1 METFTWFRASASVQN
16 LYTLTLNV
24 FKSNN
29 ISFFKFLLKI
39 KRKDTVKSIACST
52 CTLWGFSV
60 KKIWCSSP
68 KMKKFLADLIG
79 ITIINQSNLLWVC
92 TNSRDNLFRQFRFL
106 SRRYFRATVQV
117 LLWEVGWSTVVFYLN
132 LLPWNCILTGCN
144 WLMEKRYFNSCEI
157 KRMKEWIKC
166 VPKHR
171 HVRKRASK
179 SLCIKPKTIKSRR
192 FKDSTG
198 KSQLCGA
205 TKQRGL

>member
-1 METFTWFRASASVQN
+1 MGV
-16 LYTLTLNV
+16 
-24 FKSNN
+24 
-29 ISFFKFLLKI
+29 
-39 KRKDTVKSIACST
+39 
-52 CTLWGFSV
+52 
-60 KKIWCSSP
+60 
-68 KMKKFLADLIG
+68 
-79 ITIINQSNLLWVC
+79 WVC

-117 LLWEVGWSTVVFYLN
+117 LLWEVGWSTVVFYLD

-198 KSQLCGA
+198 KSTAVRSYQAAWIIKYGWIPKWPYVLSHCCHTPIFCRNLQTFSPQISFFCRILLVGVLKFGV
-205 TKQRGL
+205 TNVSRGNIWKLSTTA